1 MLKQERETV
10 KVAATMLRQKKKKK
24 KLSDLPAVFA
34 LFSPDKNRTMG
45 RVPGEKQSG

>member
-10 KVAATMLRQKKKKK
+10 KVAATMLRQKKKK